1 MAETD
6 GIKQRK
12 ALLTTN
18 QQIEHLK
25 SKGVTFKLCSE
36 KDAAEYLANH
46 TYFFK
51 IAAYRILFEKRIGGQ
66 YDGQY
71 VDLDFGHLKALA
83 SLDRDLR
90 YALLPLTLDV
100 EHAARTKLVCIT
112 TERNNEDGYTIAR
125 DYTFK
130 DLEICALGCG
140 AGWDGRVDLEYVNE
154 GDAKNPDLKVLPIF
168 AVPLT
173 VNEEMTTTLDYGFDY
188 SGSLHYGIDVH
199 FHAPFKMNDH
209 IETFVTQEAI
219 WDRGEGRGSLSKQ
232 VGKSY
237 SADGTHLCTVDTYD
251 CCIYDG
257 GWGGEQ
263 PPRDSVEYPDRE
275 PDFAYEETYGYN
287 WPLVYRLMGDWH
299 QQHIDWSYTEQ
310 TGLERPIA
318 HGVSSAGVAM
328 RHVISLLFPGHPEA
342 MTRFKCRFTSPV
354 LPGVRLRTIVWKTAE
369 GEAKFRMVNADAP
382 DSKPFLNHG
391 IVEWDPA
398 RA

>member
-1 MAETD
+1 MAISTEIV
-6 GIKQRK
+6 GK
-12 ALLTTN
+12 
-18 QQIEHLK
+18 
-25 SKGVTFKLCSE
+25 TFGP
-36 KDAAEYLANH
+36 
-46 TYFFK
+46 F
-51 IAAYRILFEKRIGGQ
+51 
-66 YDGQY
+66 
-71 VDLDFGHLKALA
+71 V
-83 SLDRDLR
+83 
-90 YALLPLTLDV
+90 
-100 EHAARTKLVCIT
+100 
-112 TERNNEDGYTIAR
+112 R

-130 DLEICALGCG
+130 DLEICTLGCG

-275 PDFAYEETYGYN
+275 PDFTYEETYGYN

-310 TGLERPIA
+310 TGLERPHRPRRQQRRRGHA
-318 HGVSSAGVAM
+318 S
-328 RHVISLLFPGHPEA
+328 RHLPAVPGPSRGDDALQVPFH
-342 MTRFKCRFTSPV
+342 
-354 LPGVRLRTIVWKTAE
+354 LPGAAGRAPAHHRVEDRRGRGEVPHGQRRRARLQAVPEPRHRRVGSRSRLAVL
-369 GEAKFRMVNADAP
+369 RRSRVADWA
-382 DSKPFLNHG
+382 LATNE
-391 IVEWDPA
+391 I
-398 RA
+398 

>member
-1 MAETD
+1 MAISTEIV
-6 GIKQRK
+6 GK
-12 ALLTTN
+12 
-18 QQIEHLK
+18 
-25 SKGVTFKLCSE
+25 TFGP
-36 KDAAEYLANH
+36 
-46 TYFFK
+46 F
-51 IAAYRILFEKRIGGQ
+51 
-66 YDGQY
+66 
-71 VDLDFGHLKALA
+71 V
-83 SLDRDLR
+83 
-90 YALLPLTLDV
+90 
-100 EHAARTKLVCIT
+100 
-112 TERNNEDGYTIAR
+112 R

-251 CCIYDG
+251 CCIYD
-257 GWGGEQ
+257 
-263 PPRDSVEYPDRE
+263 
-275 PDFAYEETYGYN
+275 
-287 WPLVYRLMGDWH
+287 
-299 QQHIDWSYTEQ
+299 WSYTEQ

-328 RHVISLLFPGHPEA
+328 RHVISLLFPGHPDA

-391 IVEWDPA
+391 IVEWDPT

>member
-1 MAETD
+1 MAISTEIV
-6 GIKQRK
+6 GK
-12 ALLTTN
+12 
-18 QQIEHLK
+18 
-25 SKGVTFKLCSE
+25 TFGP
-36 KDAAEYLANH
+36 
-46 TYFFK
+46 F
-51 IAAYRILFEKRIGGQ
+51 
-66 YDGQY
+66 
-71 VDLDFGHLKALA
+71 V
-83 SLDRDLR
+83 
-90 YALLPLTLDV
+90 
-100 EHAARTKLVCIT
+100 
-112 TERNNEDGYTIAR
+112 R

-232 VGKSY
+232 VGKLY

-263 PPRDSVEYPDRE
+263 PPRDSVEYPDRD
-275 PDFAYEETYGYN
+275 PDFTYEETYGYN

-328 RHVISLLFPGHPEA
+328 RHVISLLFLIKFLTFHWHNIKLLFCDRLLYIINLIHVIWTCHRHIRMIILNLCNKIIYSFLRSQGLAVMSDHNNLSGISKALHHMCRYFCGCFRIIRHYTGHDSLII
-342 MTRFKCRFTSPV
+342 THRVKCYQRDSVHSRQIKLNFTGLGIYYCDCQCRRISV
-354 LPGVRLRTIVWKTAE
+354 QLFIQNTDLLIHIV
-369 GEAKFRMVNADAP
+369 
-382 DSKPFLNHG
+382 
-391 IVEWDPA
+391 
-398 RA
+398 